1 MGWSEWK
8 NFGSMS
14 LLKEVSYVNAYGY
27 MGKYFNFDLSD
38 ISGYQNLVLFEN
50 FLQKIKNHVLQN
62 KASNNHGTDP
72 GQYEWS
78 YNNSNCILTLYW
90 NNNNYS
96 DFASYVVTVDIYMD
110 K

>member
-14 LLKEVSYVNAYGY
+14 LLKEVSYLSPVGY
-27 MGKYFNFDLSD
+27 VGKYFNFDLSD

-50 FLQKIKNHVLQN
+50 FFPILKTHVCQN
-62 KASNNHGTDP
+62 RALSNNGTDP

-78 YNNSNCILTLYW
+78 YNNSNGTLTLYW
-90 NNNNYS
+90 NNNHYS
-96 DFASYVVTVDIYMD
+96 DYSTYAINVDIYG
-110 K
+110 

>member
-14 LLKEVSYVNAYGY
+14 LLKEVSYLTGVGY
-27 MGKYFNFDLSD
+27 IGKYFNFDLSD

-50 FLQKIKNHVLQN
+50 FFPVLKAHVFQN
-62 KASNNHGTDP
+62 RASNNHGTDP

-78 YNNSNCILTLYW
+78 YNNSNGTLTLYW

-96 DFASYVVTVDIYMD
+96 DFKTYALNVDIYG
-110 K
+110 